1 MKNAKWIERQLKKA
15 ERLAE
20 RKPRKAMKILALVKA
35 ELATQE
41 MKNLAEIRSID
52 LPAEIE
58 ERLTK

>member
-20 RKPRKAMKILALVKA
+20 RKPHKAIKILALVKA

-41 MKNLAEIRSID
+41 IENLAEIRSID

-58 ERLTK
+58 ERLNK